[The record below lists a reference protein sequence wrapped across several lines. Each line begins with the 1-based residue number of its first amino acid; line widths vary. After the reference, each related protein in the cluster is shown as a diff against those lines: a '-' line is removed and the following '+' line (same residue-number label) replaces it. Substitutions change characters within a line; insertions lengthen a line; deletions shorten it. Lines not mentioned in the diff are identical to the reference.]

1 MNLTLGRIATMLGV
15 LFSMMALIFGLLSL
29 SSYYVIDAGEP
40 ASDPFFAWAPY
51 ANVCSFLALGAV
63 IAGRGSGGPSR
74 RLAGAAG
81 AVMLIIALI
90 VGSLGVAQAAW
101 NDASTMSHGVG
112 WLSFA
117 QPAAVV
123 GAAWVLYAG
132 GLNRSG

>member
-1 MNLTLGRIATMLGV
+1 MNLTLGRIATTLGV
-15 LFSMMALIFGLLSL
+15 LFSMMALTFGLLSL
-29 SSYYVIDAGEP
+29 SSYYLIEVGEP
-40 ASDPFFAWAPY
+40 ASDAFFAWAPY

-63 IAGRGSGGPSR
+63 IAGRSSEGPGR

-81 AVMLIIALI
+81 AVMLIIAL
-90 VGSLGVAQAAW
+90 VMGSLGAGQAAS

-123 GAAWVLYAG
+123 GVAWVLYAG
-132 GLNRSG
+132 GFHRSG